1 MNPEKL
7 FDYLEG
13 NLPEAERAQLEQQ
26 LASDP
31 QLQRELA
38 IAREMHKRSRGSRE
52 VLGESDDQEIPSPE
66 SGKLGRRLAAAF
78 AILVMVNVLVGIAFI
93 IGKKKQEQMPADL
106 RARELAMRQ
115 QLAASLQKTVET
127 NMPAPTLS
135 TEIRLPAPAAERD
148 KLADNVVLLATQSG
162 GSAVK
167 APADDKGINLIAEIP
182 ANREDEF
189 RRALALL
196 APASFSLSPT
206 PTATPGVTTDK
217 RTIIQ
222 VRIGDPPDSSKP

>member
-1 MNPEKL
+1 MSPEKL
-7 FDYLEG
+7 FNYLEG
-13 NLPEAERAQLEQQ
+13 NLPETERAQLEQQ

-52 VLGESDDQEIPSPE
+52 VLGESNDPEIPSPD

-78 AILVMVNVLVGIAFI
+78 AILVFVNVLVGIAFI
-93 IGKKKQEQMPADL
+93 IWKKKPEQMPADL

-115 QLAASLQKTVET
+115 QLAASLQKTIDT
-127 NMPAPTLS
+127 TMPTTTLS
-135 TEIRLPAPAAERD
+135 AEIHLPARPEERS
-148 KLADNVVLLATQSG
+148 KVADNVILLATQSG

-167 APADDKGINLIAEIP
+167 APPDDEGITVVAEIP
-182 ANREDEF
+182 ANREEEF
-189 RRALALL
+189 RRSLALL
-196 APASFSLSPT
+196 APSQLSLSPT
-206 PTATPGVTTDK
+206 PTATAAAATDK

-222 VRIGDPPDSSKP
+222 VRVGDLPDSGKP

>member
-1 MNPEKL
+1 MSPEKL

-13 NLPEAERAQLEQQ
+13 NLPEAERARLEQQ

-31 QLQRELA
+31 QLQRDLA

-52 VLGESDDQEIPSPE
+52 VLGESDEEIPSPE

-127 NMPAPTLS
+127 TMPSTTLS
-135 TEIRLPAPAAERD
+135 TEIRLPARADERS
-148 KLADNVVLLATQSG
+148 KIADNVVLLATQSG

-167 APADDKGINLIAEIP
+167 APADDKGINVVAEIP
-182 ANREDEF
+182 ANREEEF

-196 APASFSLSPT
+196 APSEFSLAPT
-206 PTATPGVTTDK
+206 PTATATTLTDK

-222 VRIGDPPDSSKP
+222 VRVGDLADSSTP

>member
-1 MNPEKL
+1 MSPEKL

-13 NLPEAERAQLEQQ
+13 NLPEAERARLEQQ

-127 NMPAPTLS
+127 TMPSTSLS
-135 TEIRLPAPAAERD
+135 AEIRLPARADERS
-148 KLADNVVLLATQSG
+148 KIADNVVLLATQSG

-167 APADDKGINLIAEIP
+167 APADDKGINVVAEIP
-182 ANREDEF
+182 ANREEEF
-189 RRALALL
+189 RRSLALL
-196 APASFSLSPT
+196 APSEFSLAPT
-206 PTATPGVTTDK
+206 PTATATTLTDK

-222 VRIGDPPDSSKP
+222 VRVGDLADSSTP

>member
-1 MNPEKL
+1 MSPEKL

-52 VLGESDDQEIPSPE
+52 VLGESDEEIPSPE

-127 NMPAPTLS
+127 TMPSTTLS
-135 TEIRLPAPAAERD
+135 AEIRLPARADERS
-148 KLADNVVLLATQSG
+148 KIADNVVLLATQSG

-167 APADDKGINLIAEIP
+167 APADDKGINVVAEIP
-182 ANREDEF
+182 ANREEEF

-196 APASFSLSPT
+196 APSEFSLAPT
-206 PTATPGVTTDK
+206 PTATATTLTDK

-222 VRIGDPPDSSKP
+222 VRVGDLADSSKP

>member
-1 MNPEKL
+1 MSPEKL

-13 NLPEAERAQLEQQ
+13 NLPEAERARLEQQ

-52 VLGESDDQEIPSPE
+52 VLGASDEEIPSPE

-127 NMPAPTLS
+127 TMPSTSLS
-135 TEIRLPAPAAERD
+135 AEIRLPARADERS
-148 KLADNVVLLATQSG
+148 KIADNVVLLATQSG

-167 APADDKGINLIAEIP
+167 APADDKGINVVAEIP
-182 ANREDEF
+182 ANREEEF
-189 RRALALL
+189 RRSLALL
-196 APASFSLSPT
+196 APSEFSLAPT
-206 PTATPGVTTDK
+206 PTATATTPTDK

-222 VRIGDPPDSSKP
+222 VRVGDLPDSSKP

>member
-1 MNPEKL
+1 MSPEKL

-13 NLPEAERAQLEQQ
+13 NLPEAERARLEQQ

-52 VLGESDDQEIPSPE
+52 VLGESDEEIPSPE

-127 NMPAPTLS
+127 TMPSTTLS
-135 TEIRLPAPAAERD
+135 TEIRLPARADERS
-148 KLADNVVLLATQSG
+148 KIADNVVLLATQSG

-167 APADDKGINLIAEIP
+167 APADDKGINVVAEIP
-182 ANREDEF
+182 ANREEEF

-196 APASFSLSPT
+196 APSEFSLAPT
-206 PTATPGVTTDK
+206 PTATATTLTDK

-222 VRIGDPPDSSKP
+222 VRVGDLADSSTP